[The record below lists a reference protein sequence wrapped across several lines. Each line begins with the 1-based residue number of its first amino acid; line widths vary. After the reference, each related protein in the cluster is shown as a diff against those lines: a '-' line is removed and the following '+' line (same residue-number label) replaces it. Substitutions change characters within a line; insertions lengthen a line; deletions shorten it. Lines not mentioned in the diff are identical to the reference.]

1 MNRPIS
7 FSLLCV
13 LCVLG
18 GESVAA
24 EPTYWQEIRP
34 VLRKHCTVCHS
45 AKNIDKTDV
54 SAGLALDSP
63 QAIRAGTKEGTKVV
77 TPGSGADSRLIRL
90 LRHKDPARR
99 MPLDAEP
106 LSEETVAL
114 LTRWIDAG
122 LPEGT
127 KKKDDEPPAVVQA
140 PKRLRKFDIV
150 LPTKATL
157 PKNIAQP
164 NQTGPLELVLPIGP
178 LAPVAAVAYSPNTK
192 LLAIGS
198 YGRVTIWDA
207 LTGKPVKVL
216 TNVLGAVNDLKFS
229 PDSSLLAVAGG
240 QPSARGDLRLFA
252 TSDWKLQASL
262 GGHNDVVSCVSFST
276 DGKLLASASFDK
288 TVRIWNMDTKRT
300 VQTFT
305 GHSDF
310 VHAVA
315 FGPKG
320 DWLVTASKDRT
331 ARLVDAKT
339 GASKLTFSGMEQD
352 VLAVAVRPDGQ
363 QVVSSGLESQLYWW
377 NAQTGERIRKQG
389 GHDIAVHEIAFATSA
404 DIVASAGADKTVRL
418 WNAKNGESQ
427 RAIPVGSIVYAV
439 ALRPDGKQVA
449 AGCFDGMVRVYET
462 ETGRQLMTLVSAA
475 GDSSEGEWLAVTP
488 EAFADGSE
496 SMIAKA
502 KWRTSSGAMLRG
514 EPVWK
519 SLRQSDSLGK
529 ALRGDKLTEPVF
541 AGPIPTP

>member
-1 MNRPIS
+1 MNRS
-7 FSLLCV
+7 FSFCLLGVLCV
-13 LCVLG
+13 LC
-18 GESVAA
+18 GESFAA
-24 EPTYWQEIRP
+24 EPTYWQDIRP

-77 TPGSGADSRLIRL
+77 TPGNGADSRLIRL
-90 LRHKDPARR
+90 LRHKDPGRR

-106 LSEETVAL
+106 LPDETVAL
-114 LTRWIDAG
+114 MTGWINAG

-127 KKKDDEPPAVVQA
+127 KTKDEEPPAVVQA
-140 PKRLRKFDIV
+140 PKRLRKLDFV
-150 LPTKATL
+150 LPTKTAL
-157 PKNIAQP
+157 PNNVAQP

-178 LAPVAAVAYSPNTK
+178 LAPVAAVAYSPNGK
-192 LLAIGS
+192 LLATGS
-198 YGRVTIWDA
+198 YGRVTVWDA
-207 LTGKPVKVL
+207 LTGRPVQVL
-216 TNVLGAVNDLKFS
+216 TNVLGAVNDLKFN

-240 QPSARGDLRLFA
+240 QPSARGDLRIFA
-252 TSDWKLQASL
+252 TNDWKLLASL
-262 GGHNDVVSCVSFST
+262 GGHADVVSCVSFSP
-276 DGKLLASASFDK
+276 DGKFLASASFDK
-288 TVRIWNMDTKRT
+288 TVRIWNMDTRQT
-300 VQTFT
+300 IQTFT
-305 GHSDF
+305 DHSDF

-331 ARLVDAKT
+331 ARLIDFKT

-363 QVVSSGLESQLYWW
+363 QVVTSGLEPQLSWW

-389 GHDIAVHEIAFATSA
+389 GHDVAVHEIAFAA
-404 DIVASAGADKTVRL
+404 AGDIAASAGADKTVRL
-418 WNAKNGESQ
+418 WNSKNGESQ
-427 RAIPVGSIVYAV
+427 RVIPVGSIVYAV

-449 AGCFDGMVRVYET
+449 AGCFDGTVRVYET
-462 ETGRQLMTLVSAA
+462 EAGRQLLTLVSVA
-475 GDSSEGEWLAVTP
+475 GHSSEGDWLALTP
-488 EAFADGSE
+488 EAFADGSDG
-496 SMIAKA
+496 MIAKA
-502 KWRTSSGAMLRG
+502 KWRTSSSAILHG

-519 SLRQSDSLGK
+519 ALRQPELIGK
-529 ALRGDKLTEPVF
+529 ALRGEKLPEAVF